1 MVAVYLVKGSS
12 LSVLSWDG
20 EREPVLLERQRLD
33 TLYVTVKAALVACT
47 PPIVAPIETQ
57 TTAASNIDQAG
68 ARTCEATRDAPLDL
82 QELSPPAEQRCQQP
96 PKR

>member
-33 TLYVTVKAALVACT
+33 TLYATVKAALVACT
-47 PPIVAPIETQ
+47 PPIAAPTETQ
-57 TTAASNIDQAG
+57 TILTKHNTGRRI
-68 ARTCEATRDAPLDL
+68 APIP
-82 QELSPPAEQRCQQP
+82 EGIHHSPL
-96 PKR
+96 